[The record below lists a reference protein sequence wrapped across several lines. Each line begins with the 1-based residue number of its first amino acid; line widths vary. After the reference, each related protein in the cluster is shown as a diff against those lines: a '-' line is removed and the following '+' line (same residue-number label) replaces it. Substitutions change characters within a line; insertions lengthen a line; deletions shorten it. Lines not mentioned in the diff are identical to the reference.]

1 MPPLSSIEPTDLLLI
16 NASNLP
22 YEPFYPYAFVM
33 LSALARQAGI
43 SVKRLELSNLTDN
56 DIDLWLKTTITACR
70 PRMIGFTIRQ
80 TDSYTIQDY
89 MDDTFAP
96 YYPVDRLKGI
106 IAKVKNLTPAPLILG
121 GYGFSLH
128 AKKILAYLDV
138 SSGVKGCADPLFT
151 HFEDILSG
159 RNLDKIPNL
168 VYRQNG
174 QYHENQQIHFK
185 PFSGREYD
193 EEILNE
199 ILSHYGRIISYGRNY
214 ITLFNSGTPIAFG
227 NDGHPRHMYAT
238 LSQSP
243 SIPIEA
249 SRGCCFNCYFC
260 SEPHIK
266 GKKVVYRDLDVIED
280 EVRFCTSKNLREFW
294 FVCSE
299 LNPGQSDFAL
309 ALAERMHKINETLGS
324 HPLTW
329 KAYHLPH
336 FLRRSDLKAMYRS
349 GFVTTW
355 NDVVSLDDRQLEKAR
370 VPYRTA
376 QALRFFE
383 DDFMVRKENNLLPPI
398 KFSLFLGDIFLTPRH
413 LTQTLQ
419 TFHRK
424 GLLEKCGGAAG
435 IYGIRIFDWEK
446 NRVSQEGAVTFS
458 PGEKSEDLIHPTFQ
472 VAPALLKTF
481 GHINR
486 VVDFFDYIIN
496 TLLSNNFAK
505 TLDWPFFLAR
515 NTTPEEMV
523 GFIDYRP
530 DQNSDHGLNVIAEST
545 EPAVKEQL
553 LNILTNPRAHALH
566 SLFYPSPGEKP
577 VSQSTARLLVICL
590 RAIHRTRTDSLLAF
604 LNLPPLNRD
613 LTMNAPSYY
622 LLSRLYRSFDSE
634 AELLESTCRRFDL
647 NPISPEILILKS
659 ILFQYNLVL
668 EKSHKEWI
676 CWKSDG

>member
-1 MPPLSSIEPTDLLLI
+1 MPPLSSIEPVDLLLI
-16 NASNLP
+16 NGSNLP

-33 LSALARQAGI
+33 ISALARQAGLR
-43 SVKRLELSNLTDN
+43 VKRLELSNLTASDT
-56 DIDLWLKTTITACR
+56 DMWLKTTITGCR
-70 PRMIGFTIRQ
+70 PRMIGFTLRQ
-80 TDSYTIQDY
+80 TDTYAIQDY

-96 YYPVDRLKGI
+96 YYPVDHLKGI
-106 IAKVKNLTPAPLILG
+106 IAKVKRLTSAPLILG

-138 SSGVKGCADPLFT
+138 STGVKGCADSLFT
-151 HFEDILSG
+151 HFEEILSG
-159 RNLDKIPNL
+159 QNLDQIPNL

-174 QYHENQQIHFK
+174 QYHENRQIHFK
-185 PFSGREYD
+185 PFAQREYN

-199 ILSHYGRIISYGRNY
+199 VLSHYGRIISYGRNY
-214 ITLFNSGTPIAFG
+214 ITLYNNGSPIALG
-227 NDGHPRHMYAT
+227 NDGHPRNMYAM

-260 SEPHIK
+260 SEPRIK
-266 GKKVVYRDLDVIED
+266 GNKVAYRDLDVIED
-280 EVRFCTSKNLREFW
+280 EVRFCAGKNLREFW

-309 ALAERMHKINETLGS
+309 ALAERMLKINETLGS

-336 FLRRSDLKAMYRS
+336 FLSRSDLKTMYRS

-355 NDVVSLDDRQLEKAR
+355 NDVVALDDRQLEKAR

-376 QALRFFE
+376 HALRFFE
-383 DDFMVRKENNLLPPI
+383 DDFRVRKERNLLPPI
-398 KFSLFLGDIFLTPRH
+398 KFSLFLGDIFLTPRS

-419 TFHRK
+419 TFHRQ
-424 GLLEKCGGAAG
+424 GMLEKCSGAAG
-435 IYGIRIFDWEK
+435 IYGIRIFDWGK
-446 NRVSQEGAVTFS
+446 NRIDPEGAVTFS

-481 GHINR
+481 GHISR
-486 VVDFFDYIIN
+486 VMKFFDYIIN
-496 TLLSNNFAK
+496 TLLSDNFAQ

-515 NTTPEEMV
+515 NTTPEAMV
-523 GFIDYRP
+523 GFIQNRP
-530 DQNSDHGLNVIAEST
+530 AQDSEQGVNVIPDST
-545 EPAVKEQL
+545 EPAVKERL
-553 LNILTNPRAHALH
+553 IGILANIRTHDLH
-566 SLFYPSPGEKP
+566 SLFYPSEEEKP
-577 VSQSTARLLVICL
+577 ISQSTARLLVIGL

-613 LTMNAPSYY
+613 LNIEAPSYD
-622 LLSRLYRSFDSE
+622 LLSRLYRSWDSDT
-634 AELLESTCRRFDL
+634 ALFQSACHRFDL
-647 NPISPEILILKS
+647 HPMGPEILILKS

-676 CWKSDG
+676 CWESDE